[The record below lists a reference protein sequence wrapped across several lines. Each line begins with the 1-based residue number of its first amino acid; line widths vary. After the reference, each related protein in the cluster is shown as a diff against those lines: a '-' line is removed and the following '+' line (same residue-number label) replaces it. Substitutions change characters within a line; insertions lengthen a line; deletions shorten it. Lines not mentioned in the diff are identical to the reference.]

1 MTFEVMT
8 GHRGICLDSTIERC
22 AASCQSLVPVAE
34 SSMGEVVNTETDL
47 GSHTGLLTPNERHFR
62 RNNFPYPESW
72 PGLLVEPGS
81 RLSLSDLKRFETR
94 ELVVTLECAGNG
106 RAFLDPPVPGEQWGL
121 GAVSTARWGGA
132 PLVRLLPDLPDWAVE
147 IGFEGA
153 DGFVRSLPIEM
164 ARHPDVLLATTMNGE
179 PLPPE
184 HGGPVRLLVP
194 GWYGMASVKWLTAI
208 RALRE
213 PFQGHFQVERYVIDD
228 RPVREMQVR
237 AVITQAGPGQARGYA
252 WSGQGAVSAVEVS
265 DDGGVT
271 WFPAELKESAP
282 PYGWTRWEAGW
293 KPGGSG
299 ATQLLARAHD
309 SAGNRQPLEQ
319 VWNTLGYC
327 NNAVRP
333 YAIS

>member
-106 RAFLDPPVPGEQWGL
+106 RAFLD
-121 GAVSTARWGGA
+121 
-132 PLVRLLPDLPDWAVE
+132 
-147 IGFEGA
+147 
-153 DGFVRSLPIEM
+153 
-164 ARHPDVLLATTMNGE
+164 
-179 PLPPE
+179 
-184 HGGPVRLLVP
+184 
-194 GWYGMASVKWLTAI
+194 
-208 RALRE
+208 
-213 PFQGHFQVERYVIDD
+213 

>member
-1 MTFEVMT
+1 
-8 GHRGICLDSTIERC
+8 
-22 AASCQSLVPVAE
+22 
-34 SSMGEVVNTETDL
+34 
-47 GSHTGLLTPNERHFR
+47 
-62 RNNFPYPESW
+62 
-72 PGLLVEPGS
+72 
-81 RLSLSDLKRFETR
+81 
-94 ELVVTLECAGNG
+94 
-106 RAFLDPPVPGEQWGL
+106 
-121 GAVSTARWGGA
+121 
-132 PLVRLLPDLPDWAVE
+132 
-147 IGFEGA
+147 
-153 DGFVRSLPIEM
+153 
-164 ARHPDVLLATTMNGE
+164 
-179 PLPPE
+179 
-184 HGGPVRLLVP
+184 
-194 GWYGMASVKWLTAI
+194 MASVKWLTAI

-213 PFQGHFQVERYVIDD
+213 PSQGHFQVERYVIDD